1 MLHAQAREIY
11 GDKVARWEDAKQI
24 LARREAER
32 HHAEELVEQL
42 MAAQRLGAAF
52 DRGRV
57 PAAVRQVLADL
68 DKEARMGSNEQDHR
82 KAVAIEALA
91 RNPTARQVLEIALA
105 PQKQI
110 IDRELQRER
119 GRGHGR

>member
-1 MLHAQAREIY
+1 MLQAQAREIY
-11 GDKVARWEDAKQI
+11 GDKLARWEDAQQI

-32 HHAEELVEQL
+32 RHAEELVEQL

-57 PAAVRQVLADL
+57 PEAVRQVLADL
-68 DKEARMGSNEQDHR
+68 DKEARMGSNERDHR

-91 RNPTARQVLEIALA
+91 RSPTARQVLEKALA

-110 IDRELQRER
+110 IDRALQLER